1 MQTHNLGFPRIGP
14 NRELKWHTEGYWQ
27 GRVSE
32 KELLDCAKKL
42 RQANWRMQRE
52 AGIDLIP
59 VGDFSLYDNILDMTA
74 AMGAVP
80 ERFGFT
86 GGRVDLDLYFR
97 MARGSEEGKGAAA
110 MEMTKWFDSNY
121 HYIVPEFRPGQTFHL
136 ATTKIFNEV
145 AEARAAGF
153 KTKAVLPGPF
163 TYIHLGKS
171 TEPGFDRWQHLD
183 EIIGIYCRI
192 LARLGGE
199 CEWIQLD
206 EPILVLD
213 IDRKIA
219 DRMADAYA
227 RLTRA
232 AGKAKIMIA
241 TYFGEIARPAAALRI
256 PAAAFHIDLARAPGQ
271 LDTVLKNLPKET
283 ILSLGV
289 VNGRNI
295 WRVDM
300 DQAVALT
307 DRTVKALGRDRVM
320 TAPSCSLLH
329 VPFDLDAEVELDPE
343 IKSWMA
349 FARQKCL
356 EVAAIADTASGG
368 QPAALLKNQEILAAR
383 QNCERLRNGGV
394 RARLSAISDGMFR
407 RGTAFPQRREAQAAV
422 LNLPLLPTTTIGSFP
437 QTKEIR
443 TARKRYRLGEI
454 DREKYRQAMREYIE
468 FAVQRQEEAGLDV
481 LVHGEPERNDMVEY
495 FASRLEGFCFTEK
508 GWVQSYGSRCVKP
521 PIIFGDIAR
530 PRPMTVYW
538 SSFAQSLTQKP
549 MKAMLTGPVT
559 ILCWSFVRDDQPRQ
573 DTCWQLALAIRDEVR
588 DLERAGMK
596 IIQIDEPAL
605 REGLPLRE
613 QDRQQYL
620 DWAVSAFRL
629 ATSGAAPETQ
639 IHTHMCYCEF
649 NEIIDSIAA
658 LDADV
663 ISMEASRSKMALLEA
678 FGSFRYPNDIG
689 PGIIDIHSPRIPDA
703 DELANLLRLALKTIP
718 AQQLWVNP
726 DCGLKTRTWPEVEAM
741 LRNMVTA
748 VRRLRVKRRIVQ
760 GESAHFQNHD

>member
-1 MQTHNLGFPRIGP
+1 MQTHNLGFPRIGL
-14 NRELKWHTEGYWQ
+14 NRELKWHTEEYWQ
-27 GRVSE
+27 GRISE
-32 KELLDCAKKL
+32 KKLLGYTKEL

-52 AGIDLIP
+52 AGIDLVP
-59 VGDFSLYDNILDMTA
+59 VGDFSLYDHILDMSA

-97 MARGSEEGKGAAA
+97 MARGSEENKGIAA
-110 MEMTKWFDSNY
+110 MEMTKWFNSNY
-121 HYIVPEFRPGQTFHL
+121 HYIVPEFWPGQTFHL

-145 AEARAAGF
+145 AEARATGF
-153 KTKAVLPGPF
+153 KIKAVLPGPF

-171 TEPGFDRWQHLD
+171 TEPGFDRWRHLN
-183 EIIGIYCRI
+183 EIVRIYCRI

-206 EPILVLD
+206 EPILALD
-213 IDRKIA
+213 IDRRISN
-219 DRMADAYA
+219 RMADAYA

-241 TYFGEIARPAAALRI
+241 TYFGEIARPAAALKI
-256 PAAAFHIDLARAPGQ
+256 PAAAFHIDLVQAPGQ
-271 LDTVLKNLPKET
+271 LEMVLKNLPPET
-283 ILSLGV
+283 ILSLGL

-295 WRVDM
+295 WRVNM
-300 DQAVALT
+300 NQAVALA
-307 DRTVKALGRDRVM
+307 DRAVKAIGRDRVM

-329 VPFDLDAEVELDPE
+329 VPLDLDAEVELDPE

-356 EVAAIADTASGG
+356 EVAAIADSASGG
-368 QPAALLKNQEILAAR
+368 SPAALTENQEIQARR
-383 QNCERLRNGGV
+383 QNCRRLINAGV
-394 RARLSAISDGMFR
+394 RTRLKSVNDEMFR
-407 RGTAFPQRREAQAAV
+407 RGTTFPQRQEAQAAL
-422 LNLPLLPTTTIGSFP
+422 LNLPPLPTTTIGSFP

-443 TARKRYRLGEI
+443 AARKKYRLGEI
-454 DREKYRQAMREYIE
+454 ECEKYRQTMKEYIK

-495 FASRLEGFCFTEK
+495 FASRLEGFCFTKK

-559 ILCWSFVRDDQPRQ
+559 ILCWSFVRDDQTRQ
-573 DTCWQLALAIRDEVR
+573 DTCWQLALVIRDEVR

-613 QDRQQYL
+613 RDRQKYL
-620 DWAVSAFRL
+620 DWAVSAFQL
-629 ATSGAAPETQ
+629 ATSGAGIQTQ

-678 FGSFRYPNDIG
+678 FRTFHYPNDIG
-689 PGIIDIHSPRIPDA
+689 PGIIDIHSPRIPNA
-703 DELANLLRLALKTIP
+703 DELADLLRLALKTIP
-718 AQQLWVNP
+718 AAKLWVNP
-726 DCGLKTRTWPEVEAM
+726 DCGLKTRTWPEVKAM
-741 LRNMVTA
+741 LKNMVTA
-748 VRRLRVKRRIVQ
+748 ARYLRSEAGSQTR
-760 GESAHFQNHD
+760 

>member
-1 MQTHNLGFPRIGP
+1 MRTHNLGFPRIGP

-32 KELLDCAKKL
+32 KELLACAKKL
-42 RQANWRMQRE
+42 RQENWRLQRE

-59 VGDFSLYDNILDMTA
+59 VGDFSLYDHILDMTA

-80 ERFGFT
+80 ERFRFT

-97 MARGSEEGKGAAA
+97 MARGSEEGKGTAA

-121 HYIVPEFRPGQTFHL
+121 HYIVPEFRSGQTFHL

-153 KTKAVLPGPF
+153 SPKAVLPGPF
-163 TYIHLGKS
+163 TYIYLGKS

-183 EIIGIYCRI
+183 EILGIYCRI
-192 LARLGGE
+192 LAGLGGE

-206 EPILVLD
+206 EPILTLD
-213 IDRKIA
+213 IERRIS
-219 DRMADAYA
+219 DRMVDAYD
-227 RLTRA
+227 RLTEA

-241 TYFGEIARPAAALRI
+241 TSFGEIAHPAAALRI

-271 LDTVLKNLPKET
+271 LDTVLKNLPPET
-283 ILSLGV
+283 ILSLGL

-300 DQAVALT
+300 ERVTALAARAVK
-307 DRTVKALGRDRVM
+307 VVGENRVM
-320 TAPSCSLLH
+320 VAPSCSLLH
-329 VPFDLDAEVELDPE
+329 VPLELDGEVKLDPE
-343 IKSWMA
+343 IKSRLS
-349 FARQKCL
+349 FAREKCL
-356 EVAAIADTASGG
+356 EVAAIADTASGSR
-368 QPAALLKNQEILAAR
+368 PAAFVKNQKIFAAR
-383 QNCERLRNGGV
+383 QDCKRLRNDGV
-394 RARLSAISDGMFR
+394 RARLKAISDKMFQR
-407 RGTAFPQRREAQAAV
+407 SAAFPRRRQIQAAV
-422 LNLPLLPTTTIGSFP
+422 LNLPPLPTTTIGSFP

-443 TARKRYRLGEI
+443 AARRKYRLGEI
-454 DREKYRQAMREYIE
+454 DHEQYRRAMREYIE
-468 FAVQRQEEAGLDV
+468 FAVRRQEEAGLDV

-521 PIIFGDIAR
+521 PIIFGDIMR

-559 ILCWSFVRDDQPRQ
+559 ILCWSFVRDDQPRR
-573 DTCWQLALAIRDEVR
+573 DTCRQLALAIRDEVR

-613 QDRQQYL
+613 GDRQEYL
-620 DWAVSAFRL
+620 DWAVSAFQL

-649 NEIIDSIAA
+649 NDIIDSIAA

-663 ISMEASRSKMALLEA
+663 ISMEASRSRMALLEA
-678 FGSFRYPNDIG
+678 FADFHYPNDIG
-689 PGIIDIHSPRIPDA
+689 PGIIDIHSPRIPDV
-703 DELANLLRLALKTIP
+703 DELTDLLRLALKSIP

-726 DCGLKTRTWPEVEAM
+726 DCGLKTRTWSEVEAM
-741 LRNMVTA
+741 LRNIVTA
-748 VRRLRVKRRIVQ
+748 VRRLRDEI
-760 GESAHFQNHD
+760 GSHTG